1 MKLKAIGY
9 NAKGDAITKYNNKI
23 FYVRGLIFGEVAQ
36 CSLIIE
42 KEKWGIAK
50 IERIL
55 TLSNNR
61 NHDVRENHLLIGGYE
76 LLHMNYDEQIRF
88 KESKIKDDF
97 QRNANEIINLSET
110 FKPVKKL
117 RYRNKITL
125 HDGAFYK
132 RGSKE
137 KIYLDDFLLTD
148 IIPTTNLDGDVII
161 RKLDDQIIGKKGSK
175 GIFTTHSMMCL
186 KFKID
191 LNAFYQVHIEVAKA
205 AYSEILNYLPK
216 DSIVFDLFSGIGT
229 ISLLASK
236 RAKKVYGVEWNK
248 YSHLNAVENRKIN
261 NINNVLFFNEDVF
274 KFVKRTKI
282 KPDIIIVDPAR
293 DGLKKKTCEMLL
305 EIMPN
310 RIIYLSCNPGT
321 QAADFNRLKKHYQ
334 IVHARA
340 FDMFPQSYHIENLI
354 IIDKIS

>member
-23 FYVRGLIFGEVAQ
+23 FYVRGLIKDEIAE
-36 CSLIIE
+36 CSILKE
-42 KEKWGIAK
+42 EEKWGIAK

-61 NHDVRENHLLIGGYE
+61 NQDVCENHLEIGGYE
-76 LLHMNYDEQIRF
+76 LIHMKYEEQINF

-97 QRNANEIINLSET
+97 KRNASENIDLSKT
-110 FKPVKKL
+110 FTPVKKL

-132 RGSKE
+132 RDSRE
-137 KIYLDDFLLTD
+137 KIYLDDFLLTE
-148 IIPTTNLDGDVII
+148 IIPSTNLEGDVII
-161 RKLDDQIIGKKGSK
+161 RKLDSLIIGKKGSK
-175 GIFTTHSMMCL
+175 GISTTHSINGL

-191 LNAFYQVHIEVAKA
+191 LNAFYQVNNEVAKA
-205 AYSEILNYLPK
+205 AYSEMMNFLPK
-216 DSIVFDLFSGIGT
+216 DSVVFDLFSGIGT

-236 RAKKVYGVEWNK
+236 KANHVYAVEWNK

-261 NINNVLFFNEDVF
+261 NIKNVSFYNEDVF
-274 KFVKRTKI
+274 KFVRRTKI
-282 KPDIIIVDPAR
+282 KPDVVIVDPAR
-293 DGLKKKTCEMLL
+293 EGLKKKTCQMLL
-305 EIMPN
+305 ELEPK

-321 QAADFNRLKKHYQ
+321 QAADFNRLKQKYQ

-340 FDMFPQSYHIENLI
+340 FDMFPQTHHIENLI
-354 IIDKIS
+354 IMDKK